1 MRRQITRIS
10 VAQTSKVMATLYF
23 VVAVVFA
30 AIYFVAFASTRAD
43 AVSPVSPVLVVLFP
57 FVYAIIVWLVMAC
70 MLWVYNQVA
79 RRIGGVEFE
88 SADVGP
94 AT

>member
-43 AVSPVSPVLVVLFP
+43 AVSPVSPVLVVL
-57 FVYAIIVWLVMAC
+57 MAC
-70 MLWVYNQVA
+70 MFWVYNQVA